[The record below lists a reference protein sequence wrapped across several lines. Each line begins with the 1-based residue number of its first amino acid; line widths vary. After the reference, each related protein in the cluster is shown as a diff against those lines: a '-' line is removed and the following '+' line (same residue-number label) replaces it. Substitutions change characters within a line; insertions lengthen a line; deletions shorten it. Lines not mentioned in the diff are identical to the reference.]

1 MHCNHGKHAACAI
14 CFCIFAL
21 ILFHSSKL
29 WNLSCHSHKHFENKI
44 SLSKSCTSRSNAE
57 FAPFLDLRGWE
68 IWFVLWPSWRDTSE
82 NVWESLFFHRLGH
95 ISVLFAFEWRF
106 FRRWPACHRE
116 QQVRIVQ
123 SNVLHWSCIVSNAAL
138 KLITTNACDPHS
150 KRREQLHGNLALVRQ
165 FWRFVGKWFLGPS
178 YWTRRKP

>member
-1 MHCNHGKHAACAI
+1 MRHLFLHLCIDSFPLVQVMESLMSFSQTLRKQDKFIKVMHI
-14 CFCIFAL
+14 QI
-21 ILFHSSKL
+21 
-29 WNLSCHSHKHFENKI
+29 
-44 SLSKSCTSRSNAE
+44 SRSNTE